1 MKLEE
6 FIPIF
11 LEVIKDWRVIV
22 TIVAMFFV
30 VSVAKYVIT
39 YRKKPRKQKASKKK
53 NIQQNEKPKKA
64 TEESEE
70 SYEE

>member
-53 NIQQNEKPKKA
+53 NTQQNEMPKKA

-70 SYEE
+70 IYEE

>member
-53 NIQQNEKPKKA
+53 NIQQNETPKKA
-64 TEESEE
+64 TEETEE